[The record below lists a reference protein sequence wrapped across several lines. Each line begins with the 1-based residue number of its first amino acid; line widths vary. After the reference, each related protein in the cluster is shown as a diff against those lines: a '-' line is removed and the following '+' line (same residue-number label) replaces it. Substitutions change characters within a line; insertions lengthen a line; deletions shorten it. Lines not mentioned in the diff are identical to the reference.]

1 MKKTMKRL
9 SALLIGMMIAL
20 SSAMAVYA
28 DEGYTYNYDYWGDIQ
43 YSPDAYEVSGVYSA
57 VDFGLETGLKT
68 PSGLFVYEDMIYIC
82 DTGNNRILEIQ
93 RTGSQ
98 TLELIRVIDSFK
110 GGEGPETFSSPQDVA
125 VTDDGYIF
133 IADTNNSRILKLDM
147 DLNYVMEFTK
157 PVDATFDLQA
167 CDRYCGPCILCGNQC
182 E

>member
-133 IADTNNSRILKLDM
+133 IADTNNSRILFVSAINM
-147 DLNYVMEFTK
+147 
-157 PVDATFDLQA
+157 
-167 CDRYCGPCILCGNQC
+167 
-182 E
+182 

>member
-93 RTGSQ
+93 RTGS
-98 TLELIRVIDSFK
+98 
-110 GGEGPETFSSPQDVA
+110 
-125 VTDDGYIF
+125 
-133 IADTNNSRILKLDM
+133 
-147 DLNYVMEFTK
+147 
-157 PVDATFDLQA
+157 
-167 CDRYCGPCILCGNQC
+167 
-182 E
+182 